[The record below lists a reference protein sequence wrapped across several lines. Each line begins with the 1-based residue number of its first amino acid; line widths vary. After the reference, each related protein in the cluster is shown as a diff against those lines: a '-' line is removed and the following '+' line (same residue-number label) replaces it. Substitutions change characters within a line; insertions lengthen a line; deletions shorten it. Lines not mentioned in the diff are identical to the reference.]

1 MAQQEERRRRYT
13 KRDIE
18 KEKERENSEN
28 ARTENQRK
36 QPRQRIYL
44 LVSDADP
51 PQRKARWCARL
62 HQIEG
67 ELKATTTLNE
77 SQAARLE
84 ELAAKAGAATASNP
98 AQKRQRHQKKQQHHY
113 TEQQWA
119 DWKTKENKQKTQ
131 DKKD

>member
-1 MAQQEERRRRYT
+1 MLTRPSG
-13 KRDIE
+13 KRAGALACTRS
-18 KEKERENSEN
+18 K
-28 ARTENQRK
+28 
-36 QPRQRIYL
+36 
-44 LVSDADP
+44 
-51 PQRKARWCARL
+51 
-62 HQIEG
+62 G
-67 ELKATTTLNE
+67 KATTTLNE